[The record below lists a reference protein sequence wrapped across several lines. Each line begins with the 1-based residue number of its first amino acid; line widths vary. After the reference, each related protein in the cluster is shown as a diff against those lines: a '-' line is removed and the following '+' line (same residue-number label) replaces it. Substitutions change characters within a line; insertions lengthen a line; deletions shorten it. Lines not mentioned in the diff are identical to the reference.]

1 VLINLSILE
10 ARVALQVLELG
21 VSQIRLMQAPRSNQ
35 MMQGNKCEL
44 KVILKLS
51 ISNIFP

>member
-21 VSQIRLMQAPRSNQ
+21 VSHIGFMKAPRSNQ
-35 MMQGNKCEL
+35 TMQGNKCEL
-44 KVILKLS
+44 KVFLKFS
-51 ISNIFP
+51 IPYIFP